1 MQNIASDI
9 GLIKNTVYSMP
20 WQHVN
25 PTQNG
30 VIGLSQGFQS
40 SLNTPW
46 KYIFK
51 CGELNSIHYDFATI
65 RYVVIFSNISI
76 KLALLATPWIRLVP
90 FKNQNLITFF
100 LQILHPS
107 RERHSEILICDAPEM
122 EWKRAEASGFYTK
135 YRYILTHI

>member
-100 LQILHPS
+100 CKFCILQGNVTLKFWFATLQ
-107 RERHSEILICDAPEM
+107 R
-122 EWKRAEASGFYTK
+122 WSGSVLRLLDSTPNTD
-135 YRYILTHI
+135 IS